1 MKTNI
6 LLGISFAAGL
16 LTLASCD
23 QSLLDIPKKGVV
35 AYEAFYDG
43 SEESAESAITAA
55 YQAGIKC
62 MNMADMD
69 FSHWNIAPANFVLRN
84 APSDDCYYG
93 SGGPGDHVF
102 GLEINEYR
110 PSFGSNST
118 VIVADYKAFYQ
129 WIYNCNLV
137 IENFDPSTSSSIAR
151 NVAEARVLRA
161 LAHLH
166 LAIYW
171 GNPPKIDHIIA
182 ADDHPVNCDHAELLD
197 WIAQECEEASA
208 SLPSRGSKT
217 NRDLAVRLTKEA
229 AWATEGKALV
239 YNTKYSEAKT
249 VLKKVID
256 SGMYDLVPGDQMWNI
271 HHSSGDCSP
280 EKVFEFNYVH
290 NVNLS
295 FFGGHTHGQRAN
307 SCTWRDLKKIP
318 MPFIQ
323 INDGWGGGGNP
334 SKSFVDAIMANEPDS
349 YRRKA
354 WLISYEELLS
364 EYPYTFGEDK
374 EFEYQGATYNL
385 KADED
390 MTKEEKLMDPRRGL
404 SASSYYGNIG
414 WFMIKYM
421 PLETERPDANDVHKN
436 DNNTPV
442 MRYAEV
448 LLLYAEACAQL
459 GETSGDG
466 LTALNKV
473 ASRAGAPTYSALS
486 MANVKKEKRFEMF
499 MEGCRWPD
507 LVRWGDAATVLKDQ
521 GKEVPSFTDPF
532 NPAKGIPHSA
542 VIDYS
547 NAYYNSE
554 YGFKAGKN
562 EVMPYP
568 LGEIQLNPWDEETGT
583 GIKQNPNWN

>member
-1 MKTNI
+1 MKKYI
-6 LLGISFAAGL
+6 FLGISFAAGL
-16 LTLASCD
+16 LTLASCN

-35 AYEAFYDG
+35 AYESFYDG
-43 SEESAESAITAA
+43 SEESAESAITSA

-62 MNMADMD
+62 MNLADMD

-93 SGGPGDHVF
+93 SGSPGDHIF

-129 WIYNCNLV
+129 FIYNCNLV
-137 IENFDPSTSSSIAR
+137 IENFDPSTSSNIAR

-182 ADDHPVNCDHAELLD
+182 ADAHPSNCDHAELLD

-208 SLPSRGSKT
+208 SLPSRGSKN
-217 NRDLAVRLTKEA
+217 NRDLAVRLTREA
-229 AWATEGKALV
+229 AWAIEGKALV
-239 YNTKYSEAKT
+239 FNAKYNEAKT

-256 SGMYDLVPGDQMWNI
+256 SGMFELVPGDQMWNI
-271 HHSSGDCSP
+271 HHASGDCSP

-290 NVNLS
+290 NVNLG
-295 FFGGHTHGQRAN
+295 FTGGHTHGQRAN

-354 WLISYEELLS
+354 WLISYEELLTDY
-364 EYPYTFGEDK
+364 EYTFEDD
-374 EFEYQGATYNL
+374 AT
-385 KADED
+385 

-404 SASSYYGNIG
+404 SATAYYGNVG

-421 PLETERPDANDVHKN
+421 PLETERPDPNDVHKN

-448 LLLYAEACAQL
+448 LLLYAEACAQ
-459 GETSGDG
+459 TNDPSG
-466 LTALNKV
+466 LTYLNMV
-473 ASRAGAPTYSALS
+473 AERAGAPTYDALT
-486 MANVKKEKRFEMF
+486 MPNVKKEKRFEMF
-499 MEGCRWPD
+499 MEGCRWAD

-532 NPAKGIPHSA
+532 DAEKGIPHSA

-547 NAYYNSE
+547 NAYYNTE

-568 LGEIQLNPWDEETGT
+568 LGEIQLNPWNEETQE

>member
-1 MKTNI
+1 MKKYI
-6 LLGISFAAGL
+6 FLGISFAAGL
-16 LTLASCD
+16 LTLASCN

-35 AYEAFYDG
+35 AYESFYDG
-43 SEESAESAITAA
+43 SEESAESAITSA

-62 MNMADMD
+62 MNLADMD

-93 SGGPGDHVF
+93 SGSPGDHIF

-129 WIYNCNLV
+129 FIYNCNLV
-137 IENFDPSTSSSIAR
+137 IENFDPSTSSNIAR

-182 ADDHPVNCDHAELLD
+182 ADAHPSNCDHAELLD

-208 SLPSRGSKT
+208 SLPSRGSKN
-217 NRDLAVRLTKEA
+217 NRDLAVRLTREA
-229 AWATEGKALV
+229 AWAIEGKALV
-239 YNTKYSEAKT
+239 FNAKYNEAKT

-256 SGMYDLVPGDQMWNI
+256 SGMFELVPGDQMWNI
-271 HHSSGDCSP
+271 HHASGDCSP

-290 NVNLS
+290 NVNLG
-295 FFGGHTHGQRAN
+295 FTGGHTHGQRAN

-354 WLISYEELLS
+354 WLISYEELLT
-364 EYPYTFGEDK
+364 EYEYTFDDD
-374 EFEYQGATYNL
+374 AT
-385 KADED
+385 

-404 SASSYYGNIG
+404 SATAYYGNVG

-421 PLETERPDANDVHKN
+421 PLETERPDPNDVHKN

-448 LLLYAEACAQL
+448 LLLYAEACAQ
-459 GETSGDG
+459 TNDPSG
-466 LTALNKV
+466 LTYLNMV
-473 ASRAGAPTYSALS
+473 AERAGAPTYDALT
-486 MANVKKEKRFEMF
+486 MPNVKKEKRFEMF
-499 MEGCRWPD
+499 MEGCRWAD

-521 GKEVPSFTDPF
+521 GKEVPSFVDPF
-532 NPAKGIPHSA
+532 DPEKGIPHEA

-547 NAYYNSE
+547 SAYYNTD

-568 LGEIQLNPWDEETGT
+568 LGEIQLNPWNEETQE